1 MELVRLTTD
10 NAPSYI
16 GKQIQFTSRGR
27 LHTKTILS
35 VSPTSVSIDHPDLK
49 NSLEYK
55 SRKIM
60 VIID

>member
-10 NAPSYI
+10 NAQSYI
-16 GKQIQFTSRGR
+16 GKRIQFTSRGR

-35 VSPTSVSIDHPDLK
+35 VSPTTVRIDHPDLG
-49 NSLEYK
+49 NSLDI

-60 VIID
+60 VIVD

>member
-35 VSPTSVSIDHPDLK
+35 VSPTTVRIDHPDLG
-49 NSLEYK
+49 NSLDI

-60 VIID
+60 VIVD

>member
-27 LHTKTILS
+27 LHTKTIIS
-35 VSPTSVSIDHPDLK
+35 VSPTTVRIDHPDLG
-49 NSLEYK
+49 NSLDI

-60 VIID
+60 VIVD

>member
-10 NAPSYI
+10 NAQSYI

-35 VSPTSVSIDHPDLK
+35 VSPTTVRIDHPDLG
-49 NSLEYK
+49 NSLDIY
-55 SRKIM
+55 RKIM
-60 VIID
+60 VIVD

>member
-10 NAPSYI
+10 NASSYI

-35 VSPTSVSIDHPDLK
+35 VSPTTVRIDHPDLN
-49 NSLEYK
+49 NSLDI

>member
-1 MELVRLTTD
+1 MNLVRLTTE
-10 NAPSYI
+10 NAQRYI
-16 GKQIQFTSRGR
+16 GKKIQFTSRGR

-35 VSPTSVSIDHPDLK
+35 VSPTSVRIDHPDLN

-55 SRKIM
+55 SRKVM

>member
-10 NAPSYI
+10 NAQSYI
-16 GKQIQFTSRGR
+16 GKRIQFTSRGR

-35 VSPTSVSIDHPDLK
+35 VSPTTVRIDHPDLG
-49 NSLEYK
+49 NSLDI